1 MKNKDHENKQK
12 PTANIPAVAPLLCR
26 VPSLFSCFPS
36 QPNPHEFPS
45 FLSCSLESPLLP
57 SSVYGLYISF
67 PVVRFQPSLYH
78 SFLYFV
84 SFLFFFFFFSV
95 LPSLSFVQ
103 DAFVEILPE
112 IPRLLFWKVLL
123 PNHACGL
130 SFISWLWRI
139 SKEIGKS
146 DQNQRMGMGI
156 WGCGCAW
163 RFSMHHSS
171 LFQ

>member
-1 MKNKDHENKQK
+1 MKTNRNPQQTYLQL
-12 PTANIPAVAPLLCR
+12 PPFSVVFLLFFL
-26 VPSLFSCFPS
+26 VSLLSPILTNS
-36 QPNPHEFPS
+36 PPS
-45 FLSCSLESPLLP
+45 FLAAWNLLSFLAVCMDCISL
-57 SSVYGLYISF
+57 
-67 PVVRFQPSLYH
+67 FQWCGFSLRSLYH

-84 SFLFFFFFFSV
+84 SLLSFSFFLFSV